1 MTEKDLE
8 IQMLRRKVTELAER
22 NVRLLAKNLELVKML
37 DTITKDITWLV
48 EDLTKAKE
56 LL

>member
-22 NVRLLAKNLELVKML
+22 NVRLLNKNLELVKML

>member
-8 IQMLRRKVTELAER
+8 IQTLRRKVTELAER